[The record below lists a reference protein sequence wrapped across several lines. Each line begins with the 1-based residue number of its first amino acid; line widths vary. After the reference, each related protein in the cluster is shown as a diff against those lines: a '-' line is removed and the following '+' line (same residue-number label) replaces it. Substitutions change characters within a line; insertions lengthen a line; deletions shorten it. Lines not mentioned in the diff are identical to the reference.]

1 MAIMGCPEGM
11 PFDCVG
17 ATMHIEGLILEIGCH
32 VCQYKYGRHYLEAG
46 RGRRQVDRLKK
57 FL

>member
-1 MAIMGCPEGM
+1 M

-17 ATMHIEGLILEIGCH
+17 VAMHTERYPLEIGCH

-46 RGRRQVDRLKK
+46 RDRRQVEQLKK
-57 FL
+57 YL